1 MRIIKLEL
9 PNLGFYVLVEAR
21 IGTPEK
27 LETVWIRINGTGPV
41 SEEAADQHINY
52 VKNVLCL
59 EADIIE
65 YIDLLGV
72 GSQKGL

>member
-1 MRIIKLEL
+1 
-9 PNLGFYVLVEAR
+9 
-21 IGTPEK
+21 

-65 YIDLLGV
+65 YIDPWGRLPEGIAGKV
-72 GSQKGL
+72 I